1 MKSRI
6 KNLLFRDEELNKLI
20 LLVMHSFFSAIFV
33 SIFFSIAN
41 AEFVNNF
48 GSDFL
53 PVGYLLSGI
62 VGYIT
67 VQGYSYLLKKSG
79 YGAFVG
85 GLFFLLVAT
94 IFFRCSL
101 YFTDADGTK
110 WLSFIIFLF
119 AMPFLTI
126 SGLEQSGLLLKMY
139 NIREGKK
146 YAGIISSG
154 GTLSSIIGYLSI
166 PLLVPFFKSRYDLFF
181 IAIGG
186 ISIALYLL
194 FRINKKLKLDEQKV
208 EEKKSEIKSDIS
220 LKRLLRQKYIFY
232 IAICGGFS
240 TMAFYF
246 VDYSFLINAK
256 SQASSPEN
264 LTAILGGFFAF
275 IKSAEFVLSILS
287 GRIFRNFGLKFG
299 MIVLPAICVFITL
312 FAILIYNFSDGAAF
326 IFIIFSLKLFDRIV
340 SKAIEEPTFKNL
352 YQIMNARDMLSI
364 QAKIEGS
371 TKQLFIILVSSILLL
386 YSHFMPSASFKI
398 GLLYISLPFF
408 ILWLFS
414 ARQLIKSFKEKLKD
428 ILNPENSGEYISPF
442 ERLRAFFNNYQQDA
456 SDNFLINLLNYNTNL
471 FCPQKKVFDTLAPYK
486 TYESYIPAPY
496 FKYLISSPGHSRLE
510 YQIYKPILVIPPIG
524 IISKVSETKS
534 FEFLDE
540 KEILKIALFTEQ
552 PDENILRALDKK
564 FDDLKHDHEKKI
576 ILNILERSNLPLST
590 EILLKRL
597 VSPDYYTR
605 KKIFN
610 ILENKNFKFVQMDEV
625 IYRTSLEGSL
635 SDMTY
640 VISALAGISNTDKFL
655 DLKSALL
662 VEENIIKNR
671 ILSILTW
678 KYDKASIKVI
688 RENIFFKNS
697 DKVDSNN
704 ILALE
709 LIDNLIESEIKSRVM
724 AVFESGSYIRRLSVL
739 NKWYNHEKLDLK
751 QTLITI
757 LYYDYTKIGIWT
769 KACVLKILLQ
779 NKNQEY
785 KHIMSGLS
793 YHTNVLLSSL
803 ANEYIEMVDDNLIY
817 PLSTKEE
824 FFNKNSKT
832 KHSAIKGTDIYSCIK
847 ALKSNVFFT
856 NTSLNDLVRFS
867 FSFEF
872 KKCNSLQE
880 LNFINSHNNK
890 PYFILNGNIIYEFK
904 NNFSPELFRENFILP
919 SMYNE
924 SGLSNVL
931 IHSQTTLYEFSLD
944 YLTNLI
950 LTSDSLM
957 NDILKGNK

>member
-1 MKSRI
+1 MISRI
-6 KNLLFRDEELNKLI
+6 NRLVFSDQELKKLI
-20 LLVMHSFFSAIFV
+20 LLVLHSFFSAIFV
-33 SIFFSIAN
+33 SIFFSVAN

-67 VQGYSYLLKKSG
+67 IQGYSYLLKKGG

-94 IFFRCSL
+94 VFFRCSL
-101 YFTDADGTK
+101 YFTDEEGTK
-110 WLSFIIFLF
+110 WISFCIFLF
-119 AMPFLTI
+119 AMPFLAI

-166 PLLVPFFKSRYDLFF
+166 PLLVPFLKSRYDLFF

-208 EEKKSEIKSDIS
+208 EEKKSEIKSDTS
-220 LKRLLRQKYIFY
+220 LKGLLRQKYIFY
-232 IAICGGFS
+232 ITICGGFS

-264 LTAILGGFFAF
+264 LTAILGIFFAF
-275 IKSAEFVLSILS
+275 IKSAEFVLSLLS

-312 FAILIYNFSDGAAF
+312 FAILIYNFSDVSAF
-326 IFIIFSLKLFDRIV
+326 IFIIFSLKLFERIV

-352 YQIMNARDMLSI
+352 YQIMNARDRLSI
-364 QAKIEGS
+364 QAKIEGG
-371 TKQLFIILVSSILLL
+371 TKQLFIILVSCILLL
-386 YSHFMPSASFKI
+386 YSHFMPSTSFKI

-414 ARQLIKSFKEKLKD
+414 ARQLIKSFQEKLKD
-428 ILNPENSGEYISPF
+428 ILNPESSKEYISPF

-456 SDNFLINLLNYNTNL
+456 SNNFPIILLSYKTNL
-471 FCPQKKVFDTLAPYK
+471 SEDQKQVVDTSMPYNI
-486 TYESYIPAPY
+486 YESYIPDPD
-496 FKYLISSPGHSRLE
+496 FNYLISSPGHSRLE
-510 YQIYKPILVIPPIG
+510 YKICEPILVIPPKG
-524 IISKVSETKS
+524 FVSEVSETKS

-540 KEILKIALFTEQ
+540 SEILKIALFNEQ
-552 PDENILRALDKK
+552 PDESILRALGKK

-576 ILNILERSNLPLST
+576 ILNILERSNLPLSS
-590 EILLKRL
+590 EILLNRL

-605 KKIFN
+605 KNVFKA
-610 ILENKNFKFVQMDEV
+610 LENKNFKFVQKDEV
-625 IYRTSLEGSL
+625 IYRTTLEGAL

-640 VISALAGISNTDKFL
+640 VISALAGISDTEEFL
-655 DLKSALL
+655 DLNIALL
-662 VEENIIKNR
+662 EEENIIKNR

-697 DKVDSNN
+697 DKNDSNN
-704 ILALE
+704 VLALE
-709 LIDNLIESEIKSRVM
+709 LIDNLIESEIKSRIIT
-724 AVFESGSYIRRLSVL
+724 VFESGSYIRRLGVL
-739 NKWYNHEKLDLK
+739 NKWYNYEKLDLK

-757 LYYDYTKIGIWT
+757 LNYDYTKVGIWT
-769 KACVLKILLQ
+769 KACVLRILLQ
-779 NKNQEY
+779 DKNREY
-785 KHIMSGLS
+785 KHIMSGFR
-793 YHTNVLLSSL
+793 YHPNVLLSSL
-803 ANEYIEMVDDNLIY
+803 ANEYSEIVDDNLIY
-817 PLSTKEE
+817 PLKTNEE
-824 FFNKNSKT
+824 FLKINSKT
-832 KHSAIKGTDIYSCIK
+832 KHSTLQGTDIYSCLK

-856 NTSLNDLVRFS
+856 NTSFDDLIR

-872 KKCNSLQE
+872 KKCNGLQE
-880 LNFINSHNNK
+880 LNFIGSQNNK

-904 NNFSPELFRENFILP
+904 NNFSQELFPRNCILP
-919 SMYNE
+919 STYNE
-924 SGLSNVL
+924 IGLSKLL
-931 IHSQTTLYEFSLD
+931 IHSQTTLYEFSLE
-944 YLTNLI
+944 YLANLM
-950 LTSDSLM
+950 LTSDSLI
-957 NDILKGNK
+957 NDILKDNK